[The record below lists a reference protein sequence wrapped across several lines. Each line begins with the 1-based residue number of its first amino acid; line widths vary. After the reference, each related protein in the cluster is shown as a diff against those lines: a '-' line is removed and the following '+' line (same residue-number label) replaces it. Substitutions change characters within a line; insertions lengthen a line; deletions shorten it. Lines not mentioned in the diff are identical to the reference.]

1 MRPTLIRLGSVM
13 AGLCTVVLAGAGVR
27 ASTLAPVQLE
37 GLHDLV
43 PYVRVSGD
51 LESAALDDLARKAR
65 ASTAARLAKCGI
77 GSSTKHGEALEIL
90 VYVLRVPETERDLW
104 VVETQIAVREEV
116 APLRNAKLR
125 TPDGA
130 WTWLDRS
137 TNFVAAEAELSSEVL
152 ASVQESVEYFL
163 GVWSAENGREKLIP

>member
-13 AGLCTVVLAGAGVR
+13 AGLCTVVLVGAGVR
-27 ASTLAPVQLE
+27 ASTLSPVQLE

-43 PYVRVSGD
+43 PYVRVYGD
-51 LESAALDDLARKAR
+51 LDSAALDELASKAR
-65 ASTAARLAKCGI
+65 ADTAARLEKCGI
-77 GSSTKHGEALEIL
+77 GSSTRHGEALEIL
-90 VYVLRVPETERDLW
+90 VHVLRVPETDRDLW

-137 TNFVAAEAELSSEVL
+137 TDFAASETELSSKVL
-152 ASVQESVEYFL
+152 ASVQVSVEYFL
-163 GVWSAENGREKLIP
+163 GVWSASNQKVE